1 VIDYIPTHELPP
13 TPKLAMLMKRR
24 VEIQMMSWMPRRSGI
39 AALILVFQLFSPAL
53 ALGGNSV
60 SESASHMD
68 RHTIMVHGDRGN
80 TCSGT
85 VISPTVVITAA
96 HCVTGSKRYAVSYR
110 EGGSP
115 ILQEVRDVARHP
127 NFEASANVS
136 VDLALI
142 RMRVPLPSRFVPLAL
157 DSASNSADDNSVGS
171 TQTIAGFGLST
182 EGDEKTMGTL
192 RTAEVTVLPRYYPRF
207 FRLGRNDNAILICR
221 GDSGGP
227 VVRNRLLGTA
237 LTGVIYASE
246 RASGLGRCGR
256 NAQAIRIAPQRRW
269 IDGVMAKWAN

>member
-1 VIDYIPTHELPP
+1 
-13 TPKLAMLMKRR
+13 MLRR
-24 VEIQMMSWMPRRSGI
+24 KMEIRMLLQTARICST
-39 AALILVFQLFSPAL
+39 AAIMLFAYPVTAAL

-60 SESASHMD
+60 SEGGSSMNKHA
-68 RHTIMVHGDRGN
+68 IMVHGDRGN

-115 ILQEVRDVARHP
+115 VLQEVREIARHP
-127 NFEASANVS
+127 NYQAASNVS

-142 RMRVPLPSRFVPLAL
+142 RMRVPLPNQFVPMAL

-171 TQTIAGFGLST
+171 TQTIAGFGLSR
-182 EGDEKTMGTL
+182 EGDEKTMGIL
-192 RTAEVTVLPRYYPRF
+192 RTADVTVLPRFYPRF
-207 FRLGRNDNAILICR
+207 FRLGRSDNAILICR
-221 GDSGGP
+221 GDSGGS
-227 VVRNRLLGTA
+227 VVRNNLLGTT

-246 RASGLGRCGR
+246 KTAGLRLCGS

-269 IDGVMAKWAN
+269 IDGVMARWSN